1 MKVAVPGGTG
11 LIGRALSRALSA
23 RGHEAIALTRR
34 PDRTPA
40 AAPFA
45 GVRRWDP
52 FAGSIE
58 PNPFEGI
65 DAVVNLA
72 GEPIAG
78 GRWTAGRK
86 ERIHRS
92 RVEGT
97 RRIVEAIRALEKR
110 PRILVAGSAV
120 GFYGSRGDAQLRE
133 NEPGGEDFL
142 AGVCRDLE
150 READAAKELGLRV
163 VAIRT
168 SPVLSAAGG
177 LLEQVVRPFRMGFGG
192 RIGSGRQWFPWIHL
206 TDIADLI
213 AFCLETGDVAGPV
226 NAVSPGI
233 VTNAGFTGALAGAL
247 NKKAPFVIPSFALRF
262 LYGEMALVLLA
273 SIRAV
278 PDKAMGHGFRFR
290 YRSVDEALSDCLHR

>member
-1 MKVAVPGGTG
+1 MKVAIPGGTG
-11 LIGRALSRALSA
+11 LIGRALSRALA
-23 RGHEAIALTRR
+23 AAGHEAIALTRR

-40 AAPFA
+40 APPFA

-52 FAGSIE
+52 LEGAV
-58 PNPFEGI
+58 PNPFEGV

-78 GRWTAGRK
+78 GRWTA
-86 ERIHRS
+86 ERRDRIRRS

-97 RRIVEAIRALEKR
+97 RRIVEALGALDQR
-110 PRILVAGSAV
+110 PRLLIAGSAV
-120 GFYGSRGDAQLRE
+120 GYYGSRGDARLRE

-150 READAAKELGLRV
+150 REAEAAAALGMRV
-163 VAIRT
+163 VAVRT
-168 SPVLSAAGG
+168 APVLSAVGG
-177 LLEQVVRPFRMGFGG
+177 VLEKMIRPFRLGLGG
-192 RIGSGRQWFPWIHL
+192 RIGSGRQWFPWIHV

-213 AFCLETGDVAGPV
+213 SRCVEDERISGPV

-233 VTNAGFTGALAGAL
+233 VTNAGFTGALAAAL
-247 NKKAPFVIPSFALRF
+247 GRRAPFVVPPFALRL
-262 LYGEMALVLLA
+262 LYGEMALVMLA

-278 PDKAMGHGFRFR
+278 PDTIMGYGYRFR
-290 YRSVDEALSDCLHR
+290 YGSVDEALGDCLHQ